1 MSKKTST
8 KKPASKTAKAKPAKK
23 AKTQAALAKPDAPQP
38 IPEALETKPAGT
50 CPKGGDHEWTDEGV
64 ERFCAKCKEPE
75 VAKGKRTKKAKATK
89 ATTDKKMS
97 ALDAAAKLLGE
108 IKEPMNTKTMIET
121 IAAKGYW
128 SSPGGKTPHATL
140 YSAILREINTKG
152 HEARFKKT
160 DRGNFAFNG

>member
-8 KKPASKTAKAKPAKK
+8 KQPALKTAKAKPAKK
-23 AKTQAALAKPDAPQP
+23 AKGKAAAAKP
-38 IPEALETKPAGT
+38 EAAETKPAGS
-50 CPKGGDHEWTDEGV
+50 CPMGGDHEWTEEGT

-75 VAKGKRTKKAKATK
+75 VAKGKRAKKAKTTK
-89 ATTDKKMS
+89 PATDKKMS

-108 IKEPMNTKTMIET
+108 TKEPMNTKTMIET

>member
-23 AKTQAALAKPDAPQP
+23 AKTQVPATKPEVA
-38 IPEALETKPAGT
+38 ETKPAGS
-50 CPKGGDHEWTDEGV
+50 CPKGGDHEWTDEGA
-64 ERFCAKCKEPE
+64 ERFCAMCKEPE
-75 VAKGKRTKKAKATK
+75 VAKGKRSTK
-89 ATTDKKMS
+89 ARTTKPATDKKMS

-108 IKEPMNTKTMIET
+108 TKEPMNTKTMIET

-140 YSAILREINTKG
+140 YSVILREINTKG
-152 HEARFKKT
+152 DEARFKKT

>member
-8 KKPASKTAKAKPAKK
+8 KKPTSKPAKAKAAKK
-23 AKTQAALAKPDAPQP
+23 AKATTAKPAAP
-38 IPEALETKPAGT
+38 ETKPTGT
-50 CPKGGDHEWTDEGV
+50 CPKGGDHEWTEEGA

-75 VAKGKRTKKAKATK
+75 VTKSKRAKKAKATK

-108 IKEPMNTKTMIET
+108 TKEPMNTKTMIET

-128 SSPGGKTPHATL
+128 TSPGGKTPHATL

-152 HEARFKKT
+152 QEARFKKT

>member
-1 MSKKTST
+1 MPKKTSA
-8 KKPASKTAKAKPAKK
+8 KKPATKTAKAKPAKK
-23 AKTQAALAKPDAPQP
+23 AKVQAAATK
-38 IPEALETKPAGT
+38 PEAVQTKPAGT
-50 CPKGGDHEWTDEGV
+50 CPKGGDHEWTDEGA

-75 VAKGKRTKKAKATK
+75 VTKGKRAKKPKPV
-89 ATTDKKMS
+89 TDKKMS

-108 IKEPMNTKTMIET
+108 TKEPMNTKTMIET

>member
-23 AKTQAALAKPDAPQP
+23 AKTQAPATKL
-38 IPEALETKPAGT
+38 EATETKPAGT
-50 CPKGGDHEWTDEGV
+50 CPKGGDHEWTDEGA

-75 VAKGKRTKKAKATK
+75 VAKGKRTKKTKTAKPAIE
-89 ATTDKKMS
+89 KKMS

-108 IKEPMNTKTMIET
+108 TKEPMNTKTMIET